1 MVNIR
6 IHPVF
11 LAMLLIWALSGHIAQ
26 YFLVLVSLLWH
37 EAGHLLFA
45 WLRGVKVRR
54 VTMLPFGA
62 NIQFPTGHAP
72 SYTSLMWIAAGGP
85 LFTLL
90 ACAAGPF
97 IPLIVQKEFVFIQL
111 MLLFVNLLPIYPLD
125 GGQILC
131 NFLLKVN
138 PKKKIYEY
146 YLSLSLLFITIIVVV
161 TFLMLPQSIFLA
173 VLSLLLWSEVIG
185 EWRFRKYRSAF
196 EKVVMNRLT

>member
-1 MVNIR
+1 MAKVR

-11 LAMLLIWALSGHIAQ
+11 LAMLLIWALSGHIAH

-45 WLRGVKVRR
+45 WIRGVKVRQ
-54 VTMLPFGA
+54 VTLLPFGA
-62 NIQFPTGHAP
+62 NIQFPTGQAP
-72 SYTSLMWIAAGGP
+72 SYTSLIWIAAGGP
-85 LFTLL
+85 LFTLF
-90 ACAAGPF
+90 AYAGSPF
-97 IPLIVQKEFVFIQL
+97 VPNLLQKEFIFIQL
-111 MLLFVNLLPIYPLD
+111 ALLLVNMLPIYPLD

-131 NFLLKVN
+131 NFLLKMN

-146 YLSLSLLFITIIVVV
+146 YISLSLCFITIIVVV
-161 TFLMLPQSIFLA
+161 ILLMLPQSIFLA

>member
-1 MVNIR
+1 MGNIR

-11 LAMLLIWALSGHIAQ
+11 LAMLLIWALSGHIAH

-62 NIQFPTGHAP
+62 NIQFATGQAP

-85 LFTLL
+85 LFTLVAYTGSSFVPTL
-90 ACAAGPF
+90 F
-97 IPLIVQKEFVFIQL
+97 QKEFAIIQL
-111 MLLFVNLLPIYPLD
+111 TLLLVNLLPIYPLD

-131 NFLLKVN
+131 NFLLKMN

-146 YLSLSLLFITIIVVV
+146 YISLSLSFITIIVVV

>member
-11 LAMLLIWALSGHIAQ
+11 LAMLLIWALSGHIAH

-45 WLRGVKVRR
+45 WFRGVKVRK

-62 NIQFPTGHAP
+62 NIQFPTGQAP
-72 SYTSLMWIAAGGP
+72 SYTSLIWIAAGGP
-85 LFTLL
+85 LFTLI
-90 ACAAGPF
+90 AYAVSPF
-97 IPLIVQKEFVFIQL
+97 IPMIVQKEFVFIQL
-111 MLLFVNLLPIYPLD
+111 MLLLVNLLPVYPLD
-125 GGQILC
+125 GGQIVC
-131 NFLLKVN
+131 NFLLKLN
-138 PKKKIYEY
+138 PQKKIYEY
-146 YLSLSLLFITIIVVV
+146 YLSLSLIIITTIVVV
-161 TFLMLPQSIFLA
+161 TFLMLPQSIFLL

>member
-1 MVNIR
+1 M
-6 IHPVF
+6 
-11 LAMLLIWALSGHIAQ
+11 
-26 YFLVLVSLLWH
+26 
-37 EAGHLLFA
+37 
-45 WLRGVKVRR
+45 
-54 VTMLPFGA
+54 
-62 NIQFPTGHAP
+62 
-72 SYTSLMWIAAGGP
+72 
-85 LFTLL
+85 FTLL